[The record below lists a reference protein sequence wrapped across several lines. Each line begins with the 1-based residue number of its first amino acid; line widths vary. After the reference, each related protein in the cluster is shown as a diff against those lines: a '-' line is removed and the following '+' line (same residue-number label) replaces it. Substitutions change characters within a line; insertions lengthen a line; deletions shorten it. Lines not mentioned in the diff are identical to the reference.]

1 MRGYGDPVEWA
12 RVAAAMGGWVVSS
25 RVAGADVRQSAQT
38 GADQS
43 SIRNQLDATKMI
55 TRFAATLTLAL
66 SALPASAQEDCEDWN
81 TGAFFYSATAETV
94 ATCLEA
100 GADLNARYETARFF
114 TGPFLDTDGGNT
126 PLHFASGSSWD
137 LAVTTVL
144 LAAGAD
150 VDARNQRGATPLHMA
165 ARSNHNPAVVA
176 ELARAGADLDAR
188 DAEGN
193 TPLHA
198 SRLFGY
204 PPVIHLLLELGADPT
219 LVNDSGQVA
228 DPMDCGYWNTEAFAR
243 VATAEATAA
252 CLEAGADVNAR
263 NENGIT
269 PLLLATSHPGG
280 RTPGAPASED
290 PAVVSVLLEA
300 GADVDARGRGGN
312 TALINAAGG
321 KLLETTRGGMFD
333 LGDNPGIVAALL
345 AAGADVNARS
355 QATTPLHGAA
365 FAEDLESVRML
376 LASGADLHARDY
388 QGKTPLLA
396 AADWGG
402 FRNPDVLEALVEA
415 GADVND
421 RDEVGRTV
429 LEYALR
435 SPADRVI
442 DVVRRLLD
450 LGADAKAPG
459 VLSVAV
465 RQGDNP
471 ELIGILLAEGADV
484 NNPGQSPLHWAA
496 YGGGPGAIAALVASG
511 AEVNTYNHRGQTPL
525 HRAIEVKKPANVAAL
540 IEAGADVHARI
551 QDGDTPLHMAAK
563 WPRSLSSRDDDPRPD
578 TLMVIALVAAGA
590 DVNARNDHGETPLH
604 LAMRNRHQPVADK
617 LLALGADPNAL
628 DDLGR
633 VPRPAVCDWTKNRF
647 FLSAPWQS
655 VLGCLQAGADV
666 HARGGNRDTPLHQ
679 LVSDV
684 QNDGYPFARVIAAF
698 AEAGADVNARDRG
711 GGTPLHIAA
720 GSWRD
725 GETALATALLAAGA
739 EVNARDSG
747 GATPL
752 HRAAG
757 GGRTLAMIS
766 LLVDAG
772 ADLRSADNGGRT
784 ALHMALR
791 SDRPAIAAKLI
802 ELGADTSVR
811 DDSGHVANPVDCAR
825 FNTATF
831 FHLAPA
837 EVVASCIQGGVDVS
851 PRPQEDG
858 RLSARLKP
866 LHFAAMWA
874 RDPAVVPLLV
884 QAGADVNARDGSR
897 RTPLHRAAEKSSN
910 PAMITALIDAGA
922 DVHAW
927 TDDIVSYHYS
937 WHGTPLHAAAGSNGN
952 PAVTARL
959 LEAGANVNTRTEENH
974 ASPLHRA
981 AFSNRNPAVAALLIQ
996 AGADVNAW
1004 GVAYWDCCYWR
1015 SSKPP
1020 LHLAAR
1026 SNPGVFVLLLE
1037 AGADPAALD
1046 EAGATPMDHARENKA
1061 LQELEVVKRS
1071 GR

>member
-1 MRGYGDPVEWA
+1 
-12 RVAAAMGGWVVSS
+12 
-25 RVAGADVRQSAQT
+25 
-38 GADQS
+38 
-43 SIRNQLDATKMI
+43 MI
-55 TRFAATLTLAL
+55 ARFAATLTLAL
-66 SALPASAQEDCEDWN
+66 SAFPASAQEDCEDWN
-81 TGAFFYSATAETV
+81 TSAFFYTATAETV
-94 ATCLEA
+94 EACLEA
-100 GADLNARYETARFF
+100 GANLDARHEPAPFS

-137 LAVTTVL
+137 LAVTAVL
-144 LAAGAD
+144 LAAGAN
-150 VDARNQRGATPLHMA
+150 VNARNQRGATPLHMA

-176 ELARAGADLDAR
+176 ELVRAGADLDAR

-198 SRLFGY
+198 SRLFGH
-204 PPVIHLLLELGADPT
+204 PPVVHLLLELGADPT

-263 NENGIT
+263 NENGMT
-269 PLLLATSHPGG
+269 PLLLATSFPGG
-280 RTPGAPASED
+280 STPGAPASED

-300 GADVDARGRGGN
+300 GADVDARAGGGN

-321 KLLETTRGGMFD
+321 KLVETMRGGMFG
-333 LGDNPGIVAALL
+333 LADNPGIVAALL

-355 QATTPLHGAA
+355 TTTPLHRAA
-365 FAEDLESVRML
+365 FAEDLESVTML
-376 LASGADLHARDY
+376 LEAGADIHARDSD
-388 QGKTPLLA
+388 GETPLLA
-396 AADWGG
+396 AADYGG
-402 FRNPDVLEALVEA
+402 IRKPEVLEALVEA

-450 LGADAKAPG
+450 LGADASAPG
-459 VLSVAV
+459 LLRVAA

-471 ELIGILLAEGADV
+471 ELVTVLLAAGADV
-484 NNPGQSPLHWAA
+484 NDPGRSPLHGAA
-496 YGGGPGAIAALVASG
+496 YSGGPAVIAALVAAG
-511 AEVNTYNHRGQTPL
+511 ADVDAKDRGGQTPL
-525 HRAIEVKKPANVAAL
+525 HQAIGVKKPANVAAL
-540 IEAGADVHARI
+540 IEAGTDVHALI
-551 QDGDTPLHMAAK
+551 EDGDTPLHMVAK
-563 WPRSLSSRDDDPRPD
+563 WPPELFSRRDDPPEPD

-604 LAMRNRHQPVADK
+604 VALRNRHQPVADK
-617 LLALGADPNAL
+617 LLALGAEPDAV

-633 VPRPAVCDWTKNRF
+633 APRPAVCNWTENRF
-647 FLSAPWQS
+647 FRSAPWQS

-666 HARGGNRDTPLHQ
+666 HARGESRDTPLHR
-679 LVSDV
+679 LVSGAQGDS
-684 QNDGYPFARVIAAF
+684 YPFTRVIAAF

-711 GGTPLHIAA
+711 GSTPLHFAA
-720 GSWRD
+720 AWWRD
-725 GETALATALLAAGA
+725 DETAPATALLDQGA
-739 EVNARDSG
+739 DVNARDSG

-757 GGRTLAMIS
+757 RGRSQTMIS

-772 ADLRSADNGGRT
+772 ADLHATDNGGRT
-784 ALHMALR
+784 ALHVALR
-791 SDRPAIAAKLI
+791 SDHPAIAAKLI
-802 ELGADTSVR
+802 ELGADTDVQ
-811 DDSGHVANPVDCAR
+811 DDSGHVANPVNCAR

-837 EVVASCIQGGVDVS
+837 EVVASCIQGGVNMD

-874 RDPAVVPLLV
+874 RDPSVVPLLV
-884 QAGADVNARDGSR
+884 RAGADVNARDGSH
-897 RTPLHRAAEKSSN
+897 RTPLHRAAEQNGN

-937 WHGTPLHAAAGSNGN
+937 WHGTPLHAAAGSNQN

-959 LEAGANVNTRTEENH
+959 LEAGANVNPQTEENH

-981 AFSNRNPAVAALLIQ
+981 AFSNRNREVAALLIQ
-996 AGADVNAW
+996 AGADVNAL

-1015 SSKPP
+1015 SSKTP

-1037 AGADPAALD
+1037 AGADPAVRD
-1046 EAGATPMDHARENKA
+1046 EAGATPMDYARENEA

>member
-1 MRGYGDPVEWA
+1 MIA
-12 RVAAAMGGWVVSS
+12 RL
-25 RVAGADVRQSAQT
+25 AG
-38 GADQS
+38 
-43 SIRNQLDATKMI
+43 
-55 TRFAATLTLAL
+55 TLTLAFY
-66 SALPASAQEDCEDWN
+66 ALPASAQQDCEDWN
-81 TGAFFYSATAETV
+81 TGRFFATATAETV
-94 ATCLEA
+94 AACLEA
-100 GADLNARYETARFF
+100 GADLDARHESAPFS

-137 LAVTTVL
+137 LAVTAVL

-150 VDARNQRGATPLHMA
+150 VKARNQRGATPLHMA

-176 ELARAGADLDAR
+176 ELVRAGADLNAR

-198 SRLFGY
+198 SRLFGH
-204 PPVIHLLLELGADPT
+204 PPVVHLLLELGANPT

-263 NENGIT
+263 NENEMT
-269 PLLLATSHPGG
+269 PLLLATSFPGG
-280 RTPGAPASED
+280 RNPEAPASQD

-300 GADVDARGRGGN
+300 GADVDARDRGGN
-312 TALINAAGG
+312 TALISAAGG
-321 KLLETTRGGMFD
+321 KLVETTRGGMFGLAD
-333 LGDNPGIVAALL
+333 SPGIVAALL

-355 QATTPLHGAA
+355 TTTPLHRAA
-365 FAEDLESVRML
+365 FAEDLESVTML
-376 LASGADLHARDY
+376 LEAGADIRARDSE
-388 QGKTPLLA
+388 GETPLLA
-396 AADWGG
+396 AADYGG
-402 FRNPDVLEALVEA
+402 FRDLEVLEALVEA
-415 GADVND
+415 DADVND
-421 RDEVGRTV
+421 RDQVGRTV
-429 LEYALR
+429 LEHALR

-442 DVVRRLLD
+442 EVVQRLLD
-450 LGADAKAPG
+450 LGADAKTPG
-459 VLSVAV
+459 LLGVAA

-471 ELIGILLAEGADV
+471 ELVGVLLAAGADV
-484 NNPGQSPLHWAA
+484 NDAGRSPLHGAA
-496 YGGGPGAIAALVASG
+496 YSGGPAVIAALVAAG
-511 AEVNTYNHRGQTPL
+511 AEVDAKDRRGQTPL

-540 IEAGADVHARI
+540 IEAGADVHALI
-551 QDGDTPLHMAAK
+551 QDGDTPLHMVAK
-563 WPRSLSSRDDDPRPD
+563 WPPRLSSREDNPRRD
-578 TLMVIALVAAGA
+578 TLMVLALTAAGA

-604 LAMRNRHQPVADK
+604 VALRNRHQPVADK
-617 LLALGADPNAL
+617 LLALGADPVAV

-633 VPRPAVCDWTKNRF
+633 APRPAVCDWTKRLF
-647 FLSAPWQS
+647 FRSAPWQG

-666 HARGGNRDTPLHQ
+666 HARGETRDTPLHQ

-684 QNDGYPFARVIAAF
+684 LDDGYPFTRVIAAF
-698 AEAGADVNARDRG
+698 VEAGADVNARDRG
-711 GGTPLHIAA
+711 GSTPLH
-720 GSWRD
+720 
-725 GETALATALLAAGA
+725 LAAASSHNVGTAPAAVLLDQGA
-739 EVNARDSG
+739 DVNARDSG

-752 HRAAG
+752 HRAASR
-757 GGRTLAMIS
+757 GRSEPMIS

-772 ADLRSADNGGRT
+772 ADLRAADNGGRT
-784 ALHMALR
+784 ALHVALR
-791 SDRPAIAAKLI
+791 SDNPAIAAKLI
-802 ELGADTSVR
+802 ELGADTDVQ
-811 DDSGHVANPVDCAR
+811 DDSGHVANPLDCAR

-837 EVVASCIQGGVDVS
+837 EVVASCIQGGADMN

-866 LHFAAMWA
+866 LHLAAMWA

-884 QAGADVNARDGSR
+884 RAGADVNARDGDH
-897 RTPLHRAAEKSSN
+897 RTPLHRAAEKN
-910 PAMITALIDAGA
+910 NDPAMITALIDAGA

-927 TDDIVSYHYS
+927 TDNIVSYHYS

-981 AFSNRNPAVAALLIQ
+981 AFWNRNPDVAALLVQ

-1015 SSKPP
+1015 SSKTP

-1026 SNPGVFVLLLE
+1026 SNPGVFVLLLG
-1037 AGADPAALD
+1037 AGADPAARD
-1046 EAGATPMDHARENKA
+1046 EAGATPMDYARENEA

-1071 GR
+1071 GG